1 MKTKIY
7 LFSAFLIL
15 GACIIFTSSCKKDDP
30 VEAETGTVTD
40 ADGNV
45 YKTVKIGTQTWMAE
59 NLKTTKYRN
68 GDAIPEV
75 TEDDEWMYLFTGAY
89 CNCYNDVNNVTLYG
103 RLYNWYAVTDSRNIA
118 PAGWH
123 VPSEEEWKILSDFL
137 GGEDIAGGKL
147 KSTGNTEDGN
157 GLWFSPNTGASDE
170 FGFKALP
177 GSCRD
182 SELGKFLGF
191 LGDVGYWWASTSY
204 SNGQAYSRRTV
215 FHSSVLEKKI
225 MYKQSGFS
233 LRCVKD

>member
-15 GACIIFTSSCKKDDP
+15 GVSIILTNSCKKEDP
-30 VEAETGTVTD
+30 AETETLTD
-40 ADGNV
+40 IDGNV
-45 YKTVKIGTQTWMAE
+45 YKTVKIGTQVWMAE

-75 TEDDEWMYLFTGAY
+75 TDDAEWIDLLTGAY

-103 RLYNWYAVTDSRNIA
+103 RLYNWYALTDSRNIA

-123 VPSEEEWKILSDFL
+123 VPSDEEWKILSDFL

-147 KSTGNTEDGN
+147 KSTGNIEDGN
-157 GLWFSPNTGASDE
+157 GLWYSPNTGASDE
-170 FGFKALP
+170 FGFKAFP
-177 GSCRD
+177 GNYRD
-182 SELGKFLGF
+182 GYSGGEFGDYI
-191 LGDVGYWWASTSY
+191 GDVGYWWTSTSY

-215 FHSSVLEKKI
+215 FHTSVLENKI
-225 MYKQSGFS
+225 MSKKYGFS
-233 LRCVKD
+233 VRCVKD